1 MPHLF
6 RFVRRFQMTL
16 DTILIK
22 GGCFHDNAVTPYVVR
37 DIQKL
42 AALPGVDPSAEFQKQ
57 MFDDT

>member
-1 MPHLF
+1 
-6 RFVRRFQMTL
+6 MTL